1 MPGKRPWHKRTPAAA
16 ISHGRAVQPL
26 NEGFAIPS
34 RGNAGA
40 SFRTSSEQPSC
51 EPGGGNPKPYTAEDR
66 RQIAFMENPER
77 CGKALRKDVSAA
89 TTLGPNASRRQLW
102 ADLAGKAGYPDPFF
116 LQPSMIYEVMG
127 ALKLAGFRSAQ
138 LYLDV
143 AKAQHISQGHMWSDQ
158 LQQSYRAAVRSCQR
172 FLGSPKQAAP
182 LPLDKL
188 ALKSRWPREAPF
200 GPHGHH
206 CWLAGGFSGR

>member
-1 MPGKRPWHKRTPAAA
+1 MPGKRPWHKRMPAAA
-16 ISHGRAVQPL
+16 ISHGRAVQRL

-51 EPGGGNPKPYTAEDR
+51 EPGGGNPKPYGRGSAAEAL
-66 RQIAFMENPER
+66 AFMENPDR

-89 TTLGPNASRRQLW
+89 TTQRFASRRQLW

-127 ALKLAGFRSAQ
+127 ALKLAQ

-158 LQQSYRAAVRSCQR
+158 LQQSYRAAVRSCHR

-182 LPLDKL
+182 LGRPHL
-188 ALKSRWPREAPF
+188 ART
-200 GPHGHH
+200 GIT
-206 CWLAGGFSGR
+206 AG

>member
-1 MPGKRPWHKRTPAAA
+1 MAARCSLSMRVLPFRQEA
-16 ISHGRAVQPL
+16 TRGRAFGHPPSNPL
-26 NEGFAIPS
+26 ASLAEATPS
-34 RGNAGA
+34 LI
-40 SFRTSSEQPSC
+40 
-51 EPGGGNPKPYTAEDR
+51 